1 MKKMFTFVAAMLLCT
16 VAFAE
21 DKELFNPATAS
32 IKETY
37 FAPGW
42 SPDGKS
48 TATYDAATGTVSVD
62 IQSNL
67 GAQWQGQVKLQHDVT
82 FDPAKSYV
90 LSVKFHSNK
99 DLGGVTLKMDDNAEV
114 VYANQEIKL
123 PADADY
129 VFTSAKS
136 NGVAGNNKVMVFD
149 FGYAAAGTQITIS
162 NISIK
167 EVGNATVVEPV
178 EHPAPATAPVRA
190 AADVFSI
197 YSDVYTA
204 GTAMAI
210 GGWGQKTKIEE
221 VNLSETDK
229 AFYCTKSNYMG
240 WELNANVAIAQL
252 AGYPYLHMD
261 IYVAEE
267 GSVMFQPI
275 WGAGGMVTYTLAAG
289 WNSLDIDLLE
299 KYAGIDLAKI
309 FQLKWD
315 GMPATCYFDNVY
327 FYKDTETAI
336 RNTAVVEK
344 AQKTIINGQMLI
356 IRDGIRYNALGQVI
370 E

>member
-1 MKKMFTFVAAMLLCT
+1 MKKMFTFVAAILFCT
-16 VAFAE
+16 AAFAE
-21 DKELFNPATAS
+21 EKELFNPSAAS

-37 FAPGW
+37 IAPGW
-42 SPDGKS
+42 NVDANSS
-48 TATYDAATGTVSVD
+48 ATYDAATGTISVS
-62 IQSNL
+62 IASNL
-67 GAQWQGQVKLQHDVT
+67 SAQWQGQVKFSHNVT

-99 DLGGVTLKMDDNAEV
+99 ALGGVTLKMDDNAEV
-114 VYANQEIKL
+114 VYANQEITL

-136 NGVAGNNKVMVFD
+136 NGVAGNNQIMVFD

-167 EVGNATVVEPV
+167 EVGEAAVVEPV
-178 EHPAPATAPVRA
+178 KHPAPATAPARA

-197 YSDVYTA
+197 YSDAYTA
-204 GTAMAI
+204 GTAMAV

-229 AFYCTKSNYMG
+229 TFYCTNSNYMG
-240 WELNANVAIAQL
+240 WELNANVAVAQL
-252 AGYPYLHMD
+252 AEYPYLHMD
-261 IYVAEE
+261 IYVAEP
-267 GSVMFQPI
+267 GSIMFQPI
-275 WGAGGMVTYTLAAG
+275 WGAGGMVTYTLATG
-289 WNSLDIDLLE
+289 WNSLHIDLLE
-299 KYAGIDLAKI
+299 KYPGIELAKI

-327 FYKDTETAI
+327 FYKDTEMAI

-344 AQKTIINGQMLI
+344 AQKTIINGQLI
-356 IRDGIRYNALGQVI
+356 ISRDGIRYNALGQVM

>member
-1 MKKMFTFVAAMLLCT
+1 MKKMFTFVAAMLLCI

-21 DKELFNPATAS
+21 EKELFNPANAS

-37 FAPGW
+37 FAPNW
-42 SPDGKS
+42 APDGKS
-48 TATYDAATGTVSVD
+48 TATYDATTGTISID

-82 FDPAKSYV
+82 FDPAKSYI
-90 LSVKFHSNK
+90 LSMKFHSNK
-99 DLGGVTLKMDDNAEV
+99 AFGGVTVKMDDKAEV

-129 VFTSAKS
+129 VFTSAKG
-136 NGVAGNNKVMVFD
+136 NGVAGNSKIMVFD
-149 FGYAAAGTQITIS
+149 FGYAAAGTKITIS

-167 EVGNATVVEPV
+167 EVGEAVAVEPV
-178 EHPAPATAPVRA
+178 EHPAPAVAPTRA
-190 AADVFSI
+190 AANVFSI

-204 GTAMAI
+204 GTNMAI

-229 AFYCTKSNYMG
+229 AFYCTGSNYMG

-252 AGYPYLHMD
+252 ANYPYLHMD
-261 IYVAEE
+261 IYVAEAA
-267 GSVMFQPI
+267 SIMFQPI
-275 WGAGGMVTYTLAAG
+275 WGAGGMATFTLAAG
-289 WNSLDIDLLE
+289 WNSLDIDLAE
-299 KYAGIDLAKI
+299 KYNGIDLAKI
-309 FQLKWD
+309 YQLKWD
-315 GMPATCYFDNVY
+315 GMPSTCYFDNVY
-327 FYKDTETAI
+327 FYNNTETALPMVE
-336 RNTAVVEK
+336 NVQTAV
-344 AQKTIINGQMLI
+344 KTIENGQLVI
-356 IRDGIRYNALGQVI
+356 LRNGIRYNAQGKVI

>member
-21 DKELFNPATAS
+21 EKELFNPANAS

-37 FAPGW
+37 FAPNW
-42 SPDGKS
+42 AQETNS
-48 TATYDAATGTVSVD
+48 TATYDATTGTISID

-67 GAQWQGQVKLQHDVT
+67 VAQWQGQVKLQHDVT
-82 FDPAKSYV
+82 FDPAKSYI
-90 LSVKFHSNK
+90 LSMKFHSNK
-99 DLGGVTLKMDDNAEV
+99 AFGGVTVKMDDNAEV

-129 VFTSAKS
+129 TFTSAKS
-136 NGVAGNNKVMVFD
+136 NGKAGNNKIMVFD

-167 EVGNATVVEPV
+167 EVGDAAAVEPV
-178 EHPAPATAPVRA
+178 EHPAPAVAPTRA
-190 AADVFSI
+190 AANVFSI

-204 GTAMAI
+204 GTKMAI

-229 AFYCTKSNYMG
+229 AFYCTGSNYMG

-252 AGYPYLHMD
+252 ANYPYLHMD
-261 IYVAEE
+261 IYVAEAA
-267 GSVMFQPI
+267 SIMFQPI
-275 WGAGGMVTYTLAAG
+275 WGAGGMATFTLAAG
-289 WNSLDIDLLE
+289 WNSLDIDLAE
-299 KYAGIDLAKI
+299 KYEGIDLAKI
-309 FQLKWD
+309 YQLKWD
-315 GMPATCYFDNVY
+315 QMPATCYFDNVY
-327 FYKDTETAI
+327 FYKDAEMGI
-336 RNTAVVEK
+336 RNTAVAEK
-344 AQKTIINGQMLI
+344 AQKTIINGQLVI
-356 IRDGIRYNALGQVI
+356 LRDGIRYNALGQVM